1 MTQTN
6 LIQLAKQGDAKA
18 IADIIS
24 YLMQSQGVTAK
35 AALKEDVLEL
45 IVEASQVPDQQ
56 QSVAQIY
63 NIIHQIQLIFLKKI
77 RIYGKRAGTLSLGW
91 YEEIEP
97 FKASSQLVKPII
109 ESLDIDPASSWEKA
123 LEAVIESIIG
133 ADFNRDAIAQFVDKL
148 RWDNSG
154 ISHEEIY
161 HKIVNQK
168 SMQSGLFGAVTG
180 VGGLATLPLAIPAN
194 IYTSWKIQAATIR
207 AVAYVYGYPPSKT
220 DTCLVLFG
228 AVDSKMQALK
238 KIGIEAAKVA
248 TKKAVDQYMTK
259 EIMKSVFKLSLKE
272 AATKMAQK
280 ALATKMIPL
289 VAAPIGFG
297 FDWMTTQAV
306 GKLAIKYYSG
316 T

>member
-6 LIQLAKQGDAKA
+6 LIELAKQGDAQA

-24 YLMQSQGVTAK
+24 YLMRAQGVTAK
-35 AALKEDVLEL
+35 AALKQDVLEL
-45 IVEASQVPDQQ
+45 ILEASQVPNRQ
-56 QSVAQIY
+56 QSVTQIY
-63 NIIHQIQLIFLKKI
+63 KIIHQLQLIFLKNI
-77 RIYGKRAGTLSLGW
+77 RIYGKRTGDRSLGW

-97 FKASSQLVKPII
+97 FKANSQLIPMI
-109 ESLDIDPASSWEKA
+109 ESIDTEPAFSWEKA
-123 LEAVIESIIG
+123 LEAVIDSIIG

-148 RWDNSG
+148 RWEKPE
-154 ISHEEIY
+154 ISHEDIC

-168 SMQSGLFGAVTG
+168 SMQSGFFGAVTG
-180 VGGLATLPLAIPAN
+180 VGGLATLPLAVPAN
-194 IYTSWKIQAATIR
+194 IYTSWRIQAATIR
-207 AVAYVYGYPPSKT
+207 AIAYVYGYPPSKT

-238 KIGIEAAKVA
+238 QIGIEAAKVA
-248 TKKAVDQYMTK
+248 TKNAVDRYMTK
-259 EIMKSVFKLSLKE
+259 EIMKSVLKLSLKE

-289 VAAPIGFG
+289 VGAPIGFG

>member
-18 IADIIS
+18 IADIIT

-35 AALKEDVLEL
+35 AALKEGVLEL

-63 NIIHQIQLIFLKKI
+63 KIIHQLQLIILKKI
-77 RIYGKRAGTLSLGW
+77 RIYGKKAGTLSLGW

-97 FKASSQLVKPII
+97 FKASCQLVPMI
-109 ESLDIDPASSWEKA
+109 ESQDIEPASSWEKA

-180 VGGLATLPLAIPAN
+180 VGGLATLPLAIPTN

-238 KIGIEAAKVA
+238 QIGIEAAKVA

-289 VAAPIGFG
+289 VGAPIGFG